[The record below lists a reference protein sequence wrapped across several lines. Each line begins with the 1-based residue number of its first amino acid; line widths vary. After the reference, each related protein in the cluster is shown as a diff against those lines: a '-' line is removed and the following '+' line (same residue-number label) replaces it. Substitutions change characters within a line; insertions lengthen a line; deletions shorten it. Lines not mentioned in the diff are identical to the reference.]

1 MISGKPYTFVN
12 WATGL
17 DLKTGRPIETDIAR
31 YPGNNPP
38 PIVPGPLGAHSW
50 QPMSYS
56 PLTGLTYI
64 PVNDVGFKFKSTEGF
79 EFKKLAANYGID
91 VVAAGMPQ
99 DPKIKKAILDTVK
112 GKLVAWDPAQQK
124 QVWAV
129 ERPGPWNGG
138 TLVTAG
144 NLVFEG
150 TAAGRFD
157 AYRADTGERVW
168 SFDAQTGVMAG
179 PVTYTVNG
187 EQYVAVLAG
196 WGGVFPLATGEVSF
210 RSGRVRN
217 VSRMLA
223 FKLGG
228 KASLPPLPEVEEPA
242 LKPPSTRA
250 SAAQVARGERLF
262 QRYCAACHG
271 DVAVSGGILPDLR
284 YSSTLSNDLWYHIV
298 LDGQLQTEGMVSFAK
313 ELSHDDAKA
322 IRDYVIQRAQQTLA
336 QEKSAVQAKPKADA
350 K

>member
-1 MISGKPYTFVN
+1 MPIAARS
-12 WATGL
+12 WS
-17 DLKTGRPIETDIAR
+17 GRPGRTA
-31 YPGNNPP
+31 
-38 PIVPGPLGAHSW
+38 
-50 QPMSYS
+50 Q
-56 PLTGLTYI
+56 LT
-64 PVNDVGFKFKSTEGF
+64 KS
-79 EFKKLAANYGID
+79 N
-91 VVAAGMPQ
+91 
-99 DPKIKKAILDTVK
+99 
-112 GKLVAWDPAQQK
+112 
-124 QVWAV
+124 
-129 ERPGPWNGG
+129 
-138 TLVTAG
+138 
-144 NLVFEG
+144 
-150 TAAGRFD
+150 
-157 AYRADTGERVW
+157 
-168 SFDAQTGVMAG
+168 
-179 PVTYTVNG
+179 
-187 EQYVAVLAG
+187 VAVLAG